1 MTHTVV
7 ATGTKREAAV
17 LRGRGWIVIPGG
29 GDAAGLERRLRAA
42 AEGASGILSFGMAGA
57 LTDELAVG
65 DWIVGTRVTGAV
77 EATCDAAWR
86 DALAAALPGAR
97 VGAVFAD
104 GRLIADAAEKRVLW
118 ERDAALAVDMES
130 HVAAAC
136 AAERG
141 LPFAIAR
148 CVSDAARDD
157 LPDAITVAMRADGG
171 LDAAAMLGS
180 LMRRPG
186 QIGRLVGM
194 GWTFARAMRALKA
207 GAGQIEGVPRSE

>member
-57 LTDELAVG
+57 LADELAVG
-65 DWIVGTRVTGAV
+65 DWIVGDRVTGAV
-77 EATCDAAWR
+77 EAMCHPAWR
-86 DALAAALPGAR
+86 DALAARLPGAR

-104 GRLIADAAEKRVLW
+104 GRMIAAAAEKRVFHA
-118 ERDAALAVDMES
+118 RRRALAVDMES

-141 LPFAIAR
+141 LPFAIVR
-148 CVSDAARDD
+148 CVSDAAGDD
-157 LPDAITVAMRADGG
+157 LPAAITVAMRPGG
-171 LDAAAMLGS
+171 EIDTSAMLAS
-180 LMRRPG
+180 LLRRPG
-186 QIGRLVGM
+186 QIARLVGM
-194 GWTFARAMRALKA
+194 GWAFARAMRALKA
-207 GAGQIEGVPRSE
+207 GAGRIEEVPRSK